1 MQEIYG
7 VGYFIDTI
15 VLVMFEY
22 PSLQRLLAVQIHSND
37 EKNHAIGN
45 TVEGILSC
53 LLLTHTES
61 QNQSLSFW
69 LYQLFKGTDHSCLSS
84 PCKPENAVN
93 SSCFLYHIFSTV
105 SDTTGMMKQV
115 NYAPSCKLFIDCH
128 IFSMKKVNH

>member
-15 VLVMFEY
+15 VSVMFEY
-22 PSLQRLLAVQIHSND
+22 PSLQELLAVQIPSNV
-37 EKNHAIGN
+37 ETNHAIRN

-93 SSCFLYHIFSTV
+93 SLCFLYHIFSTV

-115 NYAPSCKLFIDCH
+115 N
-128 IFSMKKVNH
+128 